1 MKNGLSFRNFL
12 ALLAI
17 FITIII
23 AAFGFLF
30 NRVESIDGK
39 YDSFYKNQSNILAD
53 ISAIKQHEQDIDR
66 RLLNIENQLRS
77 ANISVANVQYN
88 VGELLRVL
96 RAINGSK

>member
-23 AAFGFLF
+23 ATFGFLF

-77 ANISVANVQYN
+77 ANISVADVQYN

-96 RAINGSK
+96 RVMNGLK